1 MSALSTWSLSDMQSV
16 WELARAARNIWA
28 TRDDDKN
35 GALAEIEGKLEAMM
49 FAAPAV
55 TASDVSVKLWL
66 VKEAFD
72 AQWSDEDVKLLLRQI
87 DDAFRHMARRAGQ

>member
-1 MSALSTWSLSDMQSV
+1 MSALLTSSLSDMQSV

-28 TRDDDKN
+28 TKDDDKN
-35 GALAEIEGKLEAMM
+35 NALAEVEGKLEAMM

-55 TASDVSVKLWL
+55 TVLDVSVKLWL

-72 AQWSDEDVKLLLRQI
+72 AQWSDDDVKILLRQI
-87 DDAFRHMARRAGQ
+87 DDAFRRASRRAGQ

>member
-35 GALAEIEGKLEAMM
+35 GALAEVEGKLEAMM
-49 FAAPAV
+49 FGAPAV
-55 TASDVSVKLWL
+55 TVSDVSVKLWL

-72 AQWSDEDVKLLLRQI
+72 AQWSDGDVKLVLRQI